1 MTEVDALGA
10 WIPTEET
17 GIKEQELW
25 SLDATLTDYI
35 LPRITAFREM
45 ERHGFPALLSE
56 VPIDQQGT
64 LEEHE
69 EAAMTEGL
77 TEGLE
82 RTELEQS
89 ELTERAMA
97 DWENVL
103 RSIELAFTTMKSVQ
117 HFERSTTQ
125 NNDIKSGLKLF
136 AEYYEYLW
144 D

>member
-10 WIPTEET
+10 WTPTEEA

-56 VPIDQQGT
+56 VPSDQQVT
-64 LEEHE
+64 LEKRE
-69 EAAMTEGL
+69 EKAMD
-77 TEGLE
+77 
-82 RTELEQS
+82 
-89 ELTERAMA
+89 ERAMA
-97 DWENVL
+97 SWENIL
-103 RSIELAFTTMKSVQ
+103 RSIELAFITMKSVQ
-117 HFERSTTQ
+117 HFERNAVQ

>member
-10 WIPTEET
+10 WTPTEET

-64 LEEHE
+64 LEKRE
-69 EAAMTEGL
+69 EKEMD
-77 TEGLE
+77 
-82 RTELEQS
+82 
-89 ELTERAMA
+89 ERAMA
-97 DWENVL
+97 NWENIL

-117 HFERSTTQ
+117 HFERSTAQ

>member
-10 WIPTEET
+10 WTPTEEA

-64 LEEHE
+64 FTKREEKE
-69 EAAMTEGL
+69 MD
-77 TEGLE
+77 
-82 RTELEQS
+82 
-89 ELTERAMA
+89 ERAMA
-97 DWENVL
+97 NWENII

-117 HFERSTTQ
+117 HFERSRAQ
-125 NNDIKSGLKLF
+125 NDDIKSGLKLF

>member
-10 WIPTEET
+10 WTPTEDA

-69 EAAMTEGL
+69 EAAMD
-77 TEGLE
+77 
-82 RTELEQS
+82 
-89 ELTERAMA
+89 ERAMA
-97 DWENVL
+97 HWENVL

-117 HFERSTTQ
+117 HFERSTAQ

>member
-10 WIPTEET
+10 WTPTEEA

-64 LEEHE
+64 LEKRE
-69 EAAMTEGL
+69 EKESCNGDYDYRMPGMFFKN
-77 TEGLE
+77 GY
-82 RTELEQS
+82 S
-89 ELTERAMA
+89 
-97 DWENVL
+97 
-103 RSIELAFTTMKSVQ
+103 
-117 HFERSTTQ
+117 
-125 NNDIKSGLKLF
+125 
-136 AEYYEYLW
+136 
-144 D
+144 